1 MERKRI
7 RPWILRFA
15 WSAAPCGLGLAA
27 ALTAAAQTPVPAG
40 SEFQINTYTTDDQ
53 ENPSVAVG
61 ADGDFVVV
69 WETYYGSGTDAGYS
83 VQGQRFASDRTPLGS
98 EFQIN
103 TYTTNR
109 QQNPSVAVGAD
120 GDFVVV
126 WQSYGSSGTDTA
138 YDTVQG
144 QRFASD
150 GTPLGSEFLIN
161 TYTSSAQENPSVAA
175 WADGDFVVVW
185 QSYWSSGTDTGD
197 LSVHGQ
203 RFASDGTPLGS
214 EFQINTYTTDE
225 QENPSVAAGADG
237 DFVVVW
243 QSYGSSGTD
252 SPPLGEHSVQGQRFS
267 VPEPSLPLSCAL
279 AGAVVALLARR
290 TRGHPTTVPR
300 RSGRRS
306 P

>member
-40 SEFQINTYTTDDQ
+40 SEFQINTYTT
-53 ENPSVAVG
+53 
-61 ADGDFVVV
+61 
-69 WETYYGSGTDAGYS
+69 
-83 VQGQRFASDRTPLGS
+83 
-98 EFQIN
+98 
-103 TYTTNR
+103 NR
-109 QQNPSVAVGAD
+109 QQNPSVAV
-120 GDFVVV
+120 
-126 WQSYGSSGTDTA
+126 
-138 YDTVQG
+138 
-144 QRFASD
+144 
-150 GTPLGSEFLIN
+150 
-161 TYTSSAQENPSVAA
+161 
-175 WADGDFVVVW
+175 
-185 QSYWSSGTDTGD
+185 
-197 LSVHGQ
+197 
-203 RFASDGTPLGS
+203 
-214 EFQINTYTTDE
+214 
-225 QENPSVAAGADG
+225 GADG

-300 RSGRRS
+300 RSGRRA